1 MPKVGKFGAG
11 NQRVPGSVPPEL
23 ASLTMVDQQ
32 MIARDHRVCKVI
44 RKRGGQYAYE
54 GHVINI
60 SQDITTLA
68 TDLPSLPNS
77 DELPTIII
85 QPPNGG
91 DWEGREFLVNL
102 VRVKAA
108 LVWLIAH
115 SPACIDVRM
124 DLGHL
129 RYLQCRQSNVDDEV
143 DVMAD
148 FLHLDD
154 DADDGVRKPVNEV
167 HAGGVEGAA

>member
-1 MPKVGKFGAG
+1 
-11 NQRVPGSVPPEL
+11 
-23 ASLTMVDQQ
+23 MVEQQ
-32 MIARDHRVCKVI
+32 MIARAHPVCKVI
-44 RKRGGQYAYE
+44 RKRGGQCAYE
-54 GHVINI
+54 GHVVNF

-77 DELPTIII
+77 EELPIIII
-85 QPPNGG
+85 QPPSGG

-102 VRVKAA
+102 VRVEAA
-108 LVWLIAH
+108 LVWLIAQ

-124 DLGHL
+124 DLGRL
-129 RYLQCRQSNVDDEV
+129 RYLRSRQSNVDDEF
-143 DVMAD
+143 DAMAD

-154 DADDGVRKPVNEV
+154 DADDGADEPVNKV